1 MDLALR
7 AGGSDMAW
15 FDWDDSFLIGI
26 AEIDEQHRGLVEL
39 VDQFYAT
46 MRRST
51 PQAGLVRLLKGM
63 IEYTRSHFAT
73 EERWMREYSYPGL
86 DAQIAQHT
94 HFVEKVQN
102 ITDRFIRGELVL
114 SIELTGFLRDW
125 LSQHILGT
133 DQEMGRFLIA
143 RGAR

>member
-1 MDLALR
+1 MALFE
-7 AGGSDMAW
+7 W
-15 FDWDDSFLIGI
+15 NDSFLTGIG
-26 AEIDEQHRGLVEL
+26 EIDEQHRRLVALIDE
-39 VDQFYAT
+39 FYRT
-46 MRRST
+46 MPT
-51 PQAGLVRLLKGM
+51 TAPQAAMVRLLRGVL
-63 IEYTRSHFAT
+63 EYTRTHFAT
-73 EERWMREYSYPGL
+73 EEGWMRKYSYPGL

-114 SIELTGFLRDW
+114 SLELTGFLRDW

-133 DQEMGRFLIA
+133 DKEMGRFLIA